1 MVGTGKTELALKY
14 CYHVS
19 KKKVT
24 STWIFKCTD
33 KFSLEQSMREI
44 CHDCLSIHEVPKN
57 RDEEFQDKVIE
68 KLAEVIVTNIRNGRQ
83 DISHIFLFDDVK
95 EMTRFSVDGFLH
107 KCLCTYNIKCIVTTV
122 LAFEP
127 EDDLRIIDITGFTD
141 EEALDFLR
149 EGKKLNSSEK
159 EDANQIAQ
167 KFSCNPKGLHIARTY
182 MKYLRLTFGGFVKR
196 LQLPSDFLKVE
207 EIRVKTG
214 TVSNRL
220 FLSLITILHEI
231 HHQYQ
236 EKNQLEVFE
245 MLLMLQYLHVEKI
258 PVTIFSNINTEGSG
272 MDVDDLVHVVDNCS
286 FGIVEGQDDGMYDN
300 RLLRTHDLVVSA
312 LAIYCEREDV
322 NISLKKELV
331 EKLLG
336 SLFLL
341 MDKDNE
347 SRNSFKHHTLL
358 LPHARAVI
366 IHLNAYN
373 EKNPNVT
380 SKVCL
385 QNTELIVKMIYMN
398 DLVGFISSYS
408 ETCTS
413 SHLYFEQAKCFLF
426 QMLNLDVEKFNAEIT
441 ASCESLT
448 DIESMTKV
456 AIQCASPICK
466 AILNFVQ
473 NKDQMQ
479 VLQKVAK
486 EYLLNKNRN
495 AADVELL
502 KCKLR
507 KTNLERRTKL
517 TEDEYKQLS
526 KEGYAIPEYLLGA
539 FFLYEIVTS
548 FLYTY
553 GRLMF
558 YLPGSS
564 KPKEARSFC
573 LYLYIAQRLHTCLCN
588 NQYGSNLEMEQCSE
602 SPLDNDTKD
611 SSIPKAFQDTANPY
625 RNLDNFDILSTMH
638 IERSVIQSTM
648 DPALEITEPDY
659 DIFQANLT
667 ICEDR
672 LNESKN
678 YIEFGIV
685 KLNTDRNDFNKML
698 WLKQI
703 TRVFRVLLTNNT
715 NLHSEGL
722 KLAQK
727 LSKEIQKMENSMA
740 YPSLQISLGELYLDL
755 GETMFAESCFR
766 DLIPN
771 CEDKGIEKLYLNK
784 YQRRSCINYIKCRI
798 ENYQDKH
805 HHLETLAKITAFSRG
820 LTNHTRQLEKMQK
833 LEIMLNQK
841 LKSTSEQESL

>member
-14 CYHVS
+14 CCHVS
-19 KKKVT
+19 KKKD
-24 STWIFKCTD
+24 TWIFKCTD

-44 CHDCLSIHEVPKN
+44 CHCLSIHDVPKN
-57 RDEEFQDKVIE
+57 QDEEFQDKVIE

-83 DISHIFLFDDVK
+83 DINHIFLFDDVK
-95 EMTRFSVDGFLH
+95 EVTRFNVDSFLH
-107 KCLCTYNIKCIVTTV
+107 KCLCTYNIKCIVTSV
-122 LAFEP
+122 LAIEP
-127 EDDLRIIDITGFTD
+127 EDDVRIIEITGFTD
-141 EEALDFLR
+141 DEALDFLR

-159 EDANQIAQ
+159 EDANQLAR

-182 MKYLRLTFGGFVKR
+182 MKHLRLTIGGFIKR
-196 LQLPSDFLKVE
+196 LKLPSDILKVE
-207 EIRVKTG
+207 ESRVIKR
-214 TVSNRL
+214 TVSNQM
-220 FLSLITILHEI
+220 FSSLITILHEI
-231 HHQYQ
+231 HQQYQ
-236 EKNQLEVFE
+236 EENQLEVFE

-258 PVTIFSNINTEGSG
+258 PVTIFSNINTEGSRMG
-272 MDVDDLVHVVDNCS
+272 ADDLLHVIDNCS
-286 FGIVEGQDDGMYDN
+286 LGTVQGEDDGMYDC
-300 RLLRTHDLVVSA
+300 RLLSTHDVVVLVLS
-312 LAIYCEREDV
+312 IYCEHEGRT
-322 NISLKKELV
+322 IYLSKKELV

-336 SLFLL
+336 SFFLL

-347 SRNSFKHHTLL
+347 SRHSFKHHTLL

-366 IHLNAYN
+366 NHLNAYIN
-373 EKNPNVT
+373 EKNTNVT
-380 SKVCL
+380 SNVCL
-385 QNTELIVKMIYMN
+385 QNTELIVKIIYMN

-408 ETCTS
+408 ETCTF

-456 AIQCASPICK
+456 AMQCASPICK

-526 KEGYAIPEYLLGA
+526 KEGNAIPEYLLGA

-564 KPKEARSFC
+564 KPEEARSFC
-573 LYLYIAQRLHTCLCN
+573 LYLYIAQRLHACLCN

-602 SPLDNDTKD
+602 FPLDNYTED

-672 LNESKN
+672 FNESKN

-685 KLNTDRNDFNKML
+685 KLSTDRNDFNKML

-755 GETMFAESCFR
+755 GETRFAESCFR

-771 CEDKGIEKLYLNK
+771 FEDTGIEKLYLNK

-805 HHLETLAKITAFSRG
+805 HHLETLAKITAYSRG

-833 LEIMLNQK
+833 LEIKLSQK